1 MRTQLPFLRKVKLFI
16 LLCFLATGW
25 TFVVSAYSGGPDP
38 GYTSAP
44 GDLGTCVSCHDSFEL
59 NSGSGVVTLS
69 GVPQMYQPGQTY
81 PLTLTVQQAGR
92 QRWGFQLTTVA
103 STGESVGAFVVTDPI
118 NTQLR
123 STTFG
128 QLTRTYIE
136 HTQAGTFAGTPRMG
150 RWTFSWTAP
159 AEDRGSVSFY
169 FAGNAANNDTTNQ
182 QDFIYSGAEIAN
194 SPSTQLAVRLL
205 TPNGGESFEAGQP
218 IEMKWETTNASQA
231 ESHEVRLSTDGGQT
245 FPSRIAAALSP
256 EAQVF
261 RWTSTP
267 TLNTSMARVRIEA
280 YPKGGLPPV
289 TVASAANFS
298 IVTSNTAA
306 ITSLSPTSGQRG
318 TKVIL
323 TLLGRGFVSG
333 AQVSLGEG
341 IKIKKV
347 ELLSPT
353 ELRVTVKVKA
363 TALAGTR
370 PVEVTLPD
378 GSKIVKESA
387 FTVQ

>member
-1 MRTQLPFLRKVKLFI
+1 MQTQIPFLRKVKRLI

-25 TFVVSAYSGGPDP
+25 TVVVAAYSGGPDP

-44 GDLGTCVSCHDSFEL
+44 GDLGSCVSCHDSFEL
-59 NSGSGVVTLS
+59 NSGSGVVTLT

-92 QRWGFQLTTVA
+92 QRWGFQLTAVA
-103 STGESVGAFVVTDPI
+103 STGETAGTFVVTDPI

-123 STTFG
+123 STTFD
-128 QLTRTYIE
+128 QITRTYIE
-136 HTQAGTFAGTPRMG
+136 HTQTGTFAGTPRMG

-159 AEDRGSVSFY
+159 AQDRGSVSFY
-169 FAGNAANNDTTNQ
+169 FTGNAANNDTTNQ

-218 IEMKWETTNASQA
+218 VEVKWETTNFSQA

-261 RWTSTP
+261 LWTSTP
-267 TLNTSMARVRIEA
+267 TINTSTARVRIEA

-289 TVASAANFS
+289 TVSSAANFS

-306 ITSLSPTSGQRG
+306 LTSLSPTNGQRG
-318 TKVIL
+318 TKVVL
-323 TLLGRGFVSG
+323 SLLGRGFVSG
-333 AQVSLGEG
+333 AQVLLGDG
-341 IKIKKV
+341 IKVKKV
-347 ELLSPT
+347 ELISST
-353 ELRVTVKVKA
+353 ELRVTIKVKA
-363 TALAGTR
+363 TAIPGTR
-370 PVEVTLPD
+370 TVEVSLPD
-378 GSKIVKESA
+378 GSKLFKDAA
-387 FTVQ
+387 FTIQ

>member
-1 MRTQLPFLRKVKLFI
+1 M
-16 LLCFLATGW
+16 
-25 TFVVSAYSGGPDP
+25 
-38 GYTSAP
+38 
-44 GDLGTCVSCHDSFEL
+44 
-59 NSGSGVVTLS
+59 TLT

-92 QRWGFQLTTVA
+92 QRWGFQLTAVA
-103 STGESVGAFVVTDPI
+103 STGETAGTFVVTDPI

-123 STTFG
+123 STTFD
-128 QLTRTYIE
+128 QITRTYIE
-136 HTQAGTFAGTPRMG
+136 HTQTGTFAGTPRMG

-159 AEDRGSVSFY
+159 AQDRGSVSFY
-169 FAGNAANNDTTNQ
+169 FTGNAANNDTTNQ

-218 IEMKWETTNASQA
+218 VEVKWETTNFSQA

-261 RWTSTP
+261 LWTSTP
-267 TLNTSMARVRIEA
+267 TINTSTARVRIEA

-289 TVASAANFS
+289 TVSSAANFS

-306 ITSLSPTSGQRG
+306 LTSLSPTNGQRG
-318 TKVIL
+318 TKVVL
-323 TLLGRGFVSG
+323 SLLGRGFVSG
-333 AQVSLGEG
+333 AQVLLGDG
-341 IKIKKV
+341 IKVKKV
-347 ELLSPT
+347 ELISST
-353 ELRVTVKVKA
+353 ELRVTIKVKA
-363 TALAGTR
+363 TAIPGTR
-370 PVEVTLPD
+370 TVEVSLPD
-378 GSKIVKESA
+378 GSKLFKDAA
-387 FTVQ
+387 FTIQ